1 MEAVNL
7 NEKSFSATSKF
18 VSYTIEMEC
27 ANNQKQN
34 LEFSTLSFSFAD
46 SQLK

>member
-27 ANNQKQN
+27 A
-34 LEFSTLSFSFAD
+34 
-46 SQLK
+46 